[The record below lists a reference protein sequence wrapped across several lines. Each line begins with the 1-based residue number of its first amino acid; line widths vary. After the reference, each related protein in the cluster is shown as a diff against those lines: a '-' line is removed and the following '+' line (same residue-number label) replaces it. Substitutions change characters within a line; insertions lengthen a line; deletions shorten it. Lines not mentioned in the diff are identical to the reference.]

1 MDDNPGMARPES
13 TDLNALL
20 VFAAVAE
27 QRSFTGAAEQL
38 GVAKARVSL
47 VIGRLEKQLGQTLF
61 ARTTRRVV
69 LTEAGEALYEQGVPP
84 VRAAQDAL
92 ARFGAG
98 GELQGVLR
106 IAAPVEYAGQTLAP
120 SLPVFAALHP
130 GLEIDVKASERVV
143 DMVREGIDVSLRMGW
158 LRDSTLKAVRLG
170 DFAQHLLASPS
181 YLARS
186 PRIAQP
192 ADLAKHEWV
201 ALSLLPSPLTWKF
214 QSARGQ
220 VRTVRVAGR
229 MRTDSV
235 ASLRGILA
243 AGWGVSVMDEFSAA
257 PAVAKGEL
265 VRVLPQWT
273 LPRGGVHAVFAPGR
287 HVPAK
292 VRAFV
297 DFYRNWLAERA
308 ATR

>member
-1 MDDNPGMARPES
+1 MARNPP

-27 QRSFTGAAEQL
+27 QRSFTAAADQL

-47 VIGRLEKQLGQTLF
+47 VIGRLEAQLGHTLF

-84 VRAAQDAL
+84 ARAAEDAL
-92 ARFGAG
+92 ARFGG
-98 GELQGVLR
+98 DGELQGTLR

-120 SLPVFAALHP
+120 SLPAFAARHP
-130 GLEIDVKASERVV
+130 GLEIDLRASERVV
-143 DMVREGIDVSLRMGW
+143 DMVKEGIDVSLRLGW

-170 DFAQHLLASPS
+170 DFAQHVVASPT

-186 PRIAQP
+186 TRIAQP
-192 ADLAKHEWV
+192 ADLARHEWV
-201 ALSLLPSPLTWKF
+201 ALLLLPSPLTWKF
-214 QSARGQ
+214 QSPRGQ

-229 MRTDSV
+229 LRTDSI
-235 ASLRGILA
+235 ASLRGMLT
-243 AGWGVSVMDEFSAA
+243 AGWGISVMDEFSAA

-265 VRVLPQWT
+265 VRVLPQWS

-287 HVPAK
+287 HVPPK

-297 DFYRNWLAERA
+297 DFYRDWLASRGA
-308 ATR
+308 P